1 MGSAFLPSSAGRC
14 RGLPVPPSQLLLS
27 WLAPPRTMQLLQVP
41 VLSVQRGQGGGR
53 RKSRQETWAESLFAH
68 SSHPQESLEAEVGN
82 VCMTHAHKLP
92 WLHTLSVSV
101 SAQHSSSQLLLDCSS
116 CYQHGEHNLCSSG
129 TWEVQTLF
137 QQETFAEE
145 RNIQNQENQKEN
157 LDQRFPGLFK
167 KGRRKTVVR
176 NLGKIIYYSKVKFKF
191 QHCQEVN
198 DCYLELFQSYLYFQ
212 SMGSNG
218 LTYQGLLPLKE
229 LNVCEI
235 ENVKSTGLE
244 DHAFRIAGPLLNP
257 LIVFC
262 PTESELKQWLYHLE
276 KQIHL
281 NGGSLGLPFLSQNDW
296 KQSSMGKEE
305 LRWSVQNMPVEEWR
319 GTQRESLG
327 DVLCVSKVKLQHLPF
342 QEQHDRLLV
351 LYPSTLVIVS
361 EECNR
366 LYFKGELPLNAVQV
380 HFEENE
386 KTSFLIEG
394 RLINSIRVICPS
406 YDDYQEWLYCL
417 KTAQFRNADSS
428 LSGSESFS
436 GSKLLHAGPFAGSG
450 RGSLTSDGRTNSWTS
465 GGKVAT
471 LTHLSQNS
479 GSLPDGR
486 SFVLMPENRVLEDP
500 LCPGYS
506 QPLHCLAHTNWSST
520 GLHTQELRRGGSTRK
535 SKGNCGPCSRQP
547 QPRSQD
553 MDRNMCSL
561 IPENPNGELLSSV
574 YNEPYSA
581 HTSQHHPA
589 APPSHLDLNN
599 FLQCH
604 GQTDSAQMNG
614 CPAIPVS
621 CHLPLQKNSQPLT
634 STHWKEVPEAQRY
647 STPGTSCNFH
657 LGPSDDASYFANV
670 SSLREEHW
678 GTSLQPPEGN
688 TGTYD
693 LPDFSYPHRDP
704 AAYHDYAEL
713 QSFQS
718 DFSYDNLWDAEVK
731 EPGTLH
737 TSPAPSQQFY
747 QA

>member
-1 MGSAFLPSSAGRC
+1 MGNITCVPQAPGRLRGSFRRKPSLKKEQNGKKKLPSFFGIEGERE
-14 RGLPVPPSQLLLS
+14 RD
-27 WLAPPRTMQLLQVP
+27 TTTDKILQYIP
-41 VLSVQRGQGGGR
+41 G
-53 RKSRQETWAESLFAH
+53 KS
-68 SSHPQESLEAEVGN
+68 
-82 VCMTHAHKLP
+82 
-92 WLHTLSVSV
+92 
-101 SAQHSSSQLLLDCSS
+101 
-116 CYQHGEHNLCSSG
+116 
-129 TWEVQTLF
+129 
-137 QQETFAEE
+137 
-145 RNIQNQENQKEN
+145 IQNQENQKEN
-157 LDQRFPGLFK
+157 LDQRFPSLFK

-176 NLGKIIYYSKVKFKF
+176 NLGKMIYYSKVKFKF

-198 DCYLELFQSYLYFQ
+198 DCFLELFQSYLYFQ
-212 SMGSNG
+212 SMGSSG

-235 ENVKSTGLE
+235 ENGKSTGQE

-276 KQIHL
+276 KQIQL

-305 LRWSVQNMPVEEWR
+305 LRWSVQNMPVQEWR

-361 EECNR
+361 EERNSLC
-366 LYFKGELPLNAVQV
+366 FKGELPLNAIQV
-380 HFEENE
+380 LFEENE

-394 RLINSIRVICPS
+394 RLINSIRVICRS

-436 GSKLLHAGPFAGSG
+436 GSKLPHPGQFAGSG
-450 RGSLTSDGRTNSWTS
+450 RGSLTSDGRTNSWAS
-465 GGKVAT
+465 GGRVAT

-479 GSLPDGR
+479 GSLPDGQ
-486 SFVLMPENRVLEDP
+486 SFVLMPESRVLEDP
-500 LCPGYS
+500 LSPGYS
-506 QPLHCLAHTNWSST
+506 QPLHCLAQASWPST
-520 GLHTQELRRGGSTRK
+520 GLPAQDLRRGGSARK
-535 SKGNCGPCSRQP
+535 SKGKCGPCGQQLP
-547 QPRSQD
+547 SQD
-553 MDRNMCSL
+553 TERTICSL

-581 HTSQHHPA
+581 HSSQHHPA
-589 APPSHLDLNN
+589 APPPHLDLSN

-604 GQTDSAQMNG
+604 GQTGSAQANG
-614 CPAIPVS
+614 CPALPVS
-621 CHLPLQKNSQPLT
+621 QHLSLQKRNCQPLP
-634 STHWKEVPEAQRY
+634 SSHCREVPAAPSY
-647 STPGTSCNFH
+647 STPGTSCR
-657 LGPSDDASYFANV
+657 LQLRPPPDASYLEDV
-670 SSLREEHW
+670 SSLREEHL
-678 GTSLQPPEGN
+678 GPSLQPPDGN
-688 TGTYD
+688 FGTYD
-693 LPDFSYPHRDP
+693 LPEASCPHRDS

-718 DFSYDNLWDAEVK
+718 DFSYDNLWEAEAK
-731 EPGTLH
+731 EPGTPH
-737 TSPAPSQQFY
+737 ASPAPGQQFY

>member
-1 MGSAFLPSSAGRC
+1 MGNVTCVPQAPGRLGGSFRRKPSLKKEQNGKKKLPSFFGIEGGQERD
-14 RGLPVPPSQLLLS
+14 
-27 WLAPPRTMQLLQVP
+27 TTTDKILQYIP
-41 VLSVQRGQGGGR
+41 G
-53 RKSRQETWAESLFAH
+53 K
-68 SSHPQESLEAEVGN
+68 
-82 VCMTHAHKLP
+82 
-92 WLHTLSVSV
+92 
-101 SAQHSSSQLLLDCSS
+101 
-116 CYQHGEHNLCSSG
+116 
-129 TWEVQTLF
+129 
-137 QQETFAEE
+137 
-145 RNIQNQENQKEN
+145 NIQNQENQKEN
-157 LDQRFPGLFK
+157 FDQRFPSLFK

-176 NLGKIIYYSKVKFKF
+176 NLGKMIYYSKVKFKF

-198 DCYLELFQSYLYFQ
+198 DCFLELFQSYLYFQ

-235 ENVKSTGLE
+235 ENGKSTGQE

-276 KQIHL
+276 KQIQL

-305 LRWSVQNMPVEEWR
+305 LRWSVQNMPVQEWR

-361 EECNR
+361 EERNSLC
-366 LYFKGELPLNAVQV
+366 FKGELPLNAIQV
-380 HFEENE
+380 LFEENE

-394 RLINSIRVICPS
+394 RLINSIRVICRS

-436 GSKLLHAGPFAGSG
+436 GSKLPHPGQFAGSG
-450 RGSLTSDGRTNSWTS
+450 RGSLTSDGRTNSWAS
-465 GGKVAT
+465 GGRVAT
-471 LTHLSQNS
+471 LTHLSQTS
-479 GSLPDGR
+479 GSLPDGQ
-486 SFVLMPENRVLEDP
+486 SFLPMPESRVLEDP
-500 LCPGYS
+500 VSPGYS
-506 QPLHCLAHTNWSST
+506 QPLHSLAQTNWPST
-520 GLHTQELRRGGSTRK
+520 GLPAQDLRRGGSARK
-535 SKGNCGPCSRQP
+535 SKGKCGPSGQQLP
-547 QPRSQD
+547 SQD
-553 MDRNMCSL
+553 TERTACGL
-561 IPENPNGELLSSV
+561 IPENPDGELLSSV

-581 HTSQHHPA
+581 HSSRRRPA
-589 APPSHLDLNN
+589 APLPHLDLSN

-604 GQTDSAQMNG
+604 GQTGSAQANG
-614 CPAIPVS
+614 CSAIPVPQ
-621 CHLPLQKNSQPLT
+621 HLSLQKRNCQPLP
-634 STHWKEVPEAQRY
+634 SSHCREVPAALSY
-647 STPGTSCNFH
+647 STPGTSCR
-657 LGPSDDASYFANV
+657 LQLRPPADASYLEEI
-670 SSLREEHW
+670 SSLREEHL
-678 GTSLQPPEGN
+678 GPSLQPPDGYV
-688 TGTYD
+688 GTYD
-693 LPDFSYPHRDP
+693 LPEASCPHRDS

-718 DFSYDNLWDAEVK
+718 DFSYDNLWEAEAK
-731 EPGTLH
+731 ELDTPH
-737 TSPAPSQQFY
+737 VSPAPGHQFY

>member
-1 MGSAFLPSSAGRC
+1 MGNITCVPQAPGRLRGSFRRKPSLKKEQNGKKKLPSFFGIEGGQERD
-14 RGLPVPPSQLLLS
+14 
-27 WLAPPRTMQLLQVP
+27 TTTDKILQYIP
-41 VLSVQRGQGGGR
+41 G
-53 RKSRQETWAESLFAH
+53 K
-68 SSHPQESLEAEVGN
+68 
-82 VCMTHAHKLP
+82 
-92 WLHTLSVSV
+92 
-101 SAQHSSSQLLLDCSS
+101 
-116 CYQHGEHNLCSSG
+116 
-129 TWEVQTLF
+129 
-137 QQETFAEE
+137 
-145 RNIQNQENQKEN
+145 NIQNQENQKEN
-157 LDQRFPGLFK
+157 LDQRFPSLFK

-176 NLGKIIYYSKVKFKF
+176 NLGKMIYYSKVKFKF

-198 DCYLELFQSYLYFQ
+198 DCFLELFQSYLYFQ

-235 ENVKSTGLE
+235 ENGKSTGQE

-276 KQIHL
+276 KQIQL

-296 KQSSMGKEE
+296 KQSSVGKEE
-305 LRWSVQNMPVEEWR
+305 LRWSVQNMPVQEWR

-361 EECNR
+361 EERNSLC
-366 LYFKGELPLNAVQV
+366 FKGELPLNAIQV
-380 HFEENE
+380 LFEENE

-394 RLINSIRVICPS
+394 RLINSIRVICRS

-436 GSKLLHAGPFAGSG
+436 GSKLPHPGQFAGSG
-450 RGSLTSDGRTNSWTS
+450 RGSLTSDGRTNSWAS
-465 GGKVAT
+465 GGRVAT

-479 GSLPDGR
+479 GSLPDGQ
-486 SFVLMPENRVLEDP
+486 SFVLMPESRVLEDP
-500 LCPGYS
+500 LSPGYS
-506 QPLHCLAHTNWSST
+506 QPLHCLAQANWPST
-520 GLHTQELRRGGSTRK
+520 GLPAQDLRRGGSARK
-535 SKGNCGPCSRQP
+535 SKGKCGPCGQETERTI
-547 QPRSQD
+547 
-553 MDRNMCSL
+553 CSL
-561 IPENPNGELLSSV
+561 IPENPNSELLSSV

-581 HTSQHHPA
+581 HRSQHHPA
-589 APPSHLDLNN
+589 APPPHLDLSN

-604 GQTDSAQMNG
+604 GQTGSAQANG
-614 CPAIPVS
+614 CPALPVPQ
-621 CHLPLQKNSQPLT
+621 HLSLQKRNCR
-634 STHWKEVPEAQRY
+634 EVPAALSY
-647 STPGTSCNFH
+647 STPGTSFRLQLRPPDN
-657 LGPSDDASYFANV
+657 ASYLEDV
-670 SSLREEHW
+670 SSLREERL
-678 GTSLQPPEGN
+678 GSSLQPPDGN
-688 TGTYD
+688 FGTYD
-693 LPDFSYPHRDP
+693 LPEASCPHRDS

-718 DFSYDNLWDAEVK
+718 DFSYDNLWEAEAK
-731 EPGTLH
+731 EPGTPH
-737 TSPAPSQQFY
+737 ASPAPGQQFY

>member
-1 MGSAFLPSSAGRC
+1 MGNITCVPQAPGRLRGSFRRKPSLKKEQNGKKKLPSFFGIEGERE
-14 RGLPVPPSQLLLS
+14 RD
-27 WLAPPRTMQLLQVP
+27 TTTDKILQYIP
-41 VLSVQRGQGGGR
+41 G
-53 RKSRQETWAESLFAH
+53 KS
-68 SSHPQESLEAEVGN
+68 
-82 VCMTHAHKLP
+82 
-92 WLHTLSVSV
+92 
-101 SAQHSSSQLLLDCSS
+101 
-116 CYQHGEHNLCSSG
+116 
-129 TWEVQTLF
+129 
-137 QQETFAEE
+137 
-145 RNIQNQENQKEN
+145 IQNQENQKEN
-157 LDQRFPGLFK
+157 LDQRFPSLFK

-176 NLGKIIYYSKVKFKF
+176 NLGKMIYYSKVKFKF

-198 DCYLELFQSYLYFQ
+198 DCFLELFQSYLYFQ
-212 SMGSNG
+212 SMGSSG

-235 ENVKSTGLE
+235 ENGKSTGQE

-276 KQIHL
+276 KQIQL

-305 LRWSVQNMPVEEWR
+305 LRWSVQNMPVQEWR

-361 EECNR
+361 EERNSLC
-366 LYFKGELPLNAVQV
+366 FKGELPLNAIQV
-380 HFEENE
+380 LFEENE

-394 RLINSIRVICPS
+394 RLINSIRVICRS

-436 GSKLLHAGPFAGSG
+436 GSKLPHPGQFAGSG
-450 RGSLTSDGRTNSWTS
+450 RGSLTSDGRTNSWAS
-465 GGKVAT
+465 GGRVAT

-479 GSLPDGR
+479 GSLPDGQ
-486 SFVLMPENRVLEDP
+486 SFVLMPESRVLEDP
-500 LCPGYS
+500 LSPGYS
-506 QPLHCLAHTNWSST
+506 QPLHCLAQASWPST
-520 GLHTQELRRGGSTRK
+520 GLPAQDLRRGGSARK
-535 SKGNCGPCSRQP
+535 SKGKCGPCGQQLP
-547 QPRSQD
+547 SQD
-553 MDRNMCSL
+553 TERTICSL

-581 HTSQHHPA
+581 HSSQHHPA
-589 APPSHLDLNN
+589 APPPHLDLSNLN
-599 FLQCH
+599 RWSLVGSQPSTASSSLEKPTMPRSPLYADPYMPSSPSARSVAGSSFLEEFLQCH
-604 GQTDSAQMNG
+604 GQTGSAQANG
-614 CPAIPVS
+614 CPALPVS
-621 CHLPLQKNSQPLT
+621 QHLSLQKRNCQPLP
-634 STHWKEVPEAQRY
+634 SSHCREVPAAPSY
-647 STPGTSCNFH
+647 STPGTSCR
-657 LGPSDDASYFANV
+657 LQLRPPPDASYLEDV
-670 SSLREEHW
+670 SSLREEHL
-678 GTSLQPPEGN
+678 GPSLQPPDGN
-688 TGTYD
+688 FGTYD
-693 LPDFSYPHRDP
+693 LPEASCPHRDS

-718 DFSYDNLWDAEVK
+718 DFSYDNLWEAEAK
-731 EPGTLH
+731 EPGTPH
-737 TSPAPSQQFY
+737 ASPAPGQQFY